1 MTTQLITHPACLDHD
16 PGPYHPENP
25 RRLEAVLAALSTP
38 AFAGLERVSAPRASD
53 DQLCLVHPR
62 SYVDGVLGSIPP
74 QGRHQLDGD
83 TIVSPG
89 SGDAALRAAGAA
101 VAGVDAVCEG
111 RARNVFCAVRP
122 PGHHAEADQ
131 SMGFCLFNNVAVAA
145 LHARVKHGLRRV
157 AVIDFDVHHGNG
169 TQHMFE
175 RDADLFYAS
184 SHEWP
189 LYPGTGAAQ
198 EQGVAHNIV
207 NAPLAGGAGGAE
219 FRAAYTGKI
228 LPALDRFKPELVIIS
243 AGFDAHENDPLAGL
257 RLHEDDYAWVTR
269 ALMEI
274 ARKYAKDRVVSCLE
288 GGYDLDAL
296 AASSAAHVE
305 ALMAG

>member
-1 MTTQLITHPACLDHD
+1 
-16 PGPYHPENP
+16 
-25 RRLEAVLAALSTP
+25 
-38 AFAGLERVSAPRASD
+38 
-53 DQLCLVHPR
+53 
-62 SYVDGVLGSIPP
+62 
-74 QGRHQLDGD
+74 
-83 TIVSPG
+83 
-89 SGDAALRAAGAA
+89 
-101 VAGVDAVCEG
+101 
-111 RARNVFCAVRP
+111 
-122 PGHHAEADQ
+122 
-131 SMGFCLFNNVAVAA
+131 MGFCLFNNVAVAA

-175 RDADLFYAS
+175 RDADLLYAS
-184 SHEWP
+184 THEWP

-207 NAPLAGGAGGAE
+207 NVPLAGGSGGAE
-219 FRAAYTGKI
+219 FRAAYTAKI
-228 LPALDRFKPELVIIS
+228 LPALDAFKPELVIIS

-305 ALMAG
+305 ALMAR

>member
-25 RRLEAVLAALSTP
+25 RRLEAVLAALSEP
-38 AFAGLERVSAPRASD
+38 AFARLERVSAPRASD

-111 RARNVFCAVRP
+111 KARNVFCAVRP

-175 RDADLFYAS
+175 RDADLLYAS
-184 SHEWP
+184 THEWP

-207 NAPLAGGAGGAE
+207 NVPLAGGSGGAE
-219 FRAAYTGKI
+219 FRAAYTAKI
-228 LPALDRFKPELVIIS
+228 LPALDAFKPELVIIS

-305 ALMAG
+305 ALMAR